1 MSIVCL
7 VNGIEGAALDPLDRG
22 LQYGDGVFRTLR
34 VENGKPRWWEEHL
47 AKLAADATRL
57 GIACPEA
64 PLWRAD
70 LAHLA
75 GRLSGGVVK
84 LLLTR
89 GSGARG
95 YRPPVAATAT
105 RILIHDPSPPVSD
118 SWPAKGLNVR
128 ICDLRLSAQPHLAG
142 IKHLNRLENVLAR
155 AEWDTP
161 EIHEG
166 LMLDTTGNV
175 VSGVMS
181 NLFLW
186 RNGHLLTPRLD
197 QCGVAGVA
205 RARLMHRASA
215 AGIAVQET
223 RIGVDEV
230 LEADEIMLSNS
241 LIGLRRVARLGER
254 SWPEPAIS
262 PQLGALFDA

>member
-34 VENGKPRWWEEHL
+34 VENGKPRWWEEQL
-47 AKLAADATRL
+47 AKLAADAVRL
-57 GIACPEA
+57 GIVNPEA
-64 PLWRAD
+64 SLWQAD

-75 GRLSGGVVK
+75 GRLSGGVIK

-89 GSGARG
+89 GSGVRG
-95 YRPPVAATAT
+95 YRPPDAATAT
-105 RILIHDPSPPVSD
+105 RILIYDPMPPVSD
-118 SWPAKGLNVR
+118 AWPVEGLNVR
-128 ICDLRLSAQPHLAG
+128 ICGLRLSAQPHLAG

-155 AEWDTP
+155 AEWNTP

-166 LMLDTTGNV
+166 LMLDTTGNI

-186 RNGHLLTPRLD
+186 RDGHLLTPRLE

-205 RARLMHRASA
+205 RARLLRRASA

-223 RIGVDEV
+223 KIGLDEV

-254 SWPEPAIS
+254 SWPKPAIS
-262 PQLGALFDA
+262 PQLVTLFDA